1 MEAGFG
7 GVEPRTTQDF
17 QLLHKKCSKP
27 FVFGIPL
34 FGWLFHI
41 DEFNANP
48 TELVGMVVGV

>member
-27 FVFGIPL
+27 FVFG
-34 FGWLFHI
+34 WLFHI
-41 DEFNANP
+41 DELNANP